1 MSNDNISYSMRSLAQ
16 GLSVSWK
23 KNDFVRLSFCN
34 YKNSEM
40 IIKIIYHLIRML
52 CNYWLKYLEPLNT
65 LILRLKMPYQ
75 KFDFNLFYFADVIFF
90 KIIEYS
96 FILQK
101 SKTSKKI
108 ELQSLIKLESLFHAF
123 YVCTTHDM
131 SAWTTLV
138 YERCEGV

>member
-1 MSNDNISYSMRSLAQ
+1 MSNNHIFYSMRSLAQ

-23 KNDFVRLSFCN
+23 ENGFYRLFFAFA
-34 YKNSEM
+34 KTL
-40 IIKIIYHLIRML
+40 K
-52 CNYWLKYLEPLNT
+52 WLWKYVIPNQNVVYT
-65 LILRLKMPYQ
+65 LIEITRLKCYMKSYTFFTLFCSCKMFQ
-75 KFDFNLFYFADVIFF
+75 NQWIFFYFA
-90 KIIEYS
+90 KI
-96 FILQK
+96 
-101 SKTSKKI
+101 KTSKKI

>member
-1 MSNDNISYSMRSLAQ
+1 MSNNHIFYSMRSLAQ
-16 GLSVSWK
+16 GISVLWK
-23 KNDFVRLSFCN
+23 ENGVIRLFFAFAKTSKRLWKYVSPN
-34 YKNSEM
+34 QNIVYTLIEKRLM
-40 IIKIIYHLIRML
+40 KIIVLFTLLYS
-52 CNYWLKYLEPLNT
+52 CN
-65 LILRLKMPYQ
+65 
-75 KFDFNLFYFADVIFF
+75 FF
-90 KIIEYS
+90 KINGFS

-101 SKTSKKI
+101 IKTTKKI